1 MDILTLILKSA
12 ASFITLFILARILGK
27 KQIEQ
32 LNIFDYIVGITI
44 GNIVAEMSVN
54 KEVSFIDGT
63 ITMLVYTAISLA
75 INYITMKSM
84 FLRRIFSTTPIVI
97 IENGEIIEENIK
109 KIKFDVNDLLE
120 EARINGY
127 FNISEVKYAIMEANG
142 KVSFLPKE
150 SERTVKIK
158 DLNLNVEK
166 EGLCANLVIDGNI
179 MKEHLKYINKDEKWL
194 INNLKKSGYKKIDNL
209 LLVTVDNNLK
219 LSIYEKE
226 KKQKDIDCLE

>member
-1 MDILTLILKSA
+1 
-12 ASFITLFILARILGK
+12 
-27 KQIEQ
+27 
-32 LNIFDYIVGITI
+32 
-44 GNIVAEMSVN
+44 
-54 KEVSFIDGT
+54 
-63 ITMLVYTAISLA
+63 MLVYTAISLA